1 MSRKPRAKPFFGMP
15 FGWEGSAA
23 ASKPIGFVS
32 GTSAKAKG
40 TLVTD
45 SSEAHVLVVAGT
57 GTGKGRSVLI
67 PTLLETQASAIVIDV
82 KGEAAAVTARYRR
95 SIGHDVHIIDPFRIV
110 TETPASLNPLDLVNT
125 DPLMVDEDALEIAEM
140 IVGDGSLRD
149 RFWDNWARS
158 LIAAMVSVVTC
169 VEEQE
174 GSLANL
180 WRWFHC
186 DDAVLEF
193 ARLLDTGTV
202 PEIAHGHISG
212 FLGLSERDTRPS
224 VLGTVQ
230 QHIRIF
236 RNPVVRQAMSTSS
249 FDLEAIR
256 DGRPLT
262 IYLVIPPDKIRS
274 HSAMLR
280 LWLWAIMSTMIRRR
294 TNPTAQ
300 TMFLIDEMGH
310 LGAMPLLEDAV
321 TLMRGYGVRMVMFL
335 QHLHQL
341 AKLYPENHLTIA
353 SNCGAIVTFGVENYG
368 MARPLADLL
377 GDVSTAELLAMPED
391 ELVLKLKKQP
401 TRRLTKL
408 DYLTNARFKGKHEPN
423 PRYTDST
430 ARMGGARK
438 GGPSR

>member
-1 MSRKPRAKPFFGMP
+1 MARKPSTKPFFGVP
-15 FGWEGSAA
+15 FGWEGSTGAGA
-23 ASKPIGFVS
+23 PIGFVANS
-32 GTSAKAKG
+32 TQKVRG

-45 SSEAHVLVVAGT
+45 TSEAHVLVVAGT

-95 SIGHDVHIIDPFRIV
+95 SIGHEVHIVDPFRII
-110 TETPASLNPLDLVNT
+110 TDQPAALNPLDLINR
-125 DPLMVDEDALEIAEM
+125 DPLMIDEDALEIAEM

-158 LIAAMVSVVTC
+158 LIAAMVSVVTT
-169 VEEQE
+169 VESEE

-180 WRWFHC
+180 WQWFHR
-186 DDAVLEF
+186 DDAILEL
-193 ARLLDTGTV
+193 AKLLDTGKV
-202 PEIAHGHISG
+202 PEVAHGHIAG

-236 RNPVVRQAMSTSS
+236 RNPIVRAAMSKSS
-249 FDLEAIR
+249 FDLDAIR

-262 IYLVIPPDKIRS
+262 VYLVIPPDKIRS

-294 TNPTAQ
+294 TNPSAQ

-335 QHLHQL
+335 QHLNQL

-353 SNCGAIVTFGVENYG
+353 SNCGAIATFGVENYG
-368 MARPLADLL
+368 MARSLADLF
-377 GDVSTAELLAMPED
+377 GDVSTSELLAMPED
-391 ELVLKLKKQP
+391 EIALKVRKQS

-408 DYLTNARFKGKHEPN
+408 DYLQDTRYKGKFDTN
-423 PRYTDST
+423 PRY
-430 ARMGGARK
+430 GVGK

>member
-1 MSRKPRAKPFFGMP
+1 MARKASSKAFYGVP
-15 FGWEGSAA
+15 FGWEGSAS
-23 ASKPIGFVS
+23 ASGPLGFTADGS
-32 GTSAKAKG
+32 GKARG
-40 TLVTD
+40 SLITD
-45 SSEAHVLVVAGT
+45 TSEAHVLVVAGT

-95 SIGHDVHIIDPFRIV
+95 SIGHDVHIIDPFKII
-110 TETPASLNPLDLVNT
+110 TDEPAALNPLDLINL
-125 DPLMVDEDALEIAEM
+125 DPLLIDEDALEIAEM

-158 LIAAMVSVVTC
+158 LIAAMVSVVAT
-169 VEEQE
+169 VEGEE
-174 GSLANL
+174 ASLANL
-180 WRWFHC
+180 WHWFHR
-186 DDAVLEF
+186 DDCVLEF
-193 ARLLDTGTV
+193 AKLLDTGKV
-202 PEIAHGHISG
+202 PEVAHGHIAG

-236 RNPVVRQAMSTSS
+236 RNPVVRSAMSQSS
-249 FDLEAIR
+249 FDLDAIR

-262 IYLVIPPDKIRS
+262 LYLVIPPDKIRS
-274 HSAMLR
+274 HSSMLR

-294 TNPTAQ
+294 SNPSSQ
-300 TMFLIDEMGH
+300 TLFLIDEMGH
-310 LGAMPLLEDAV
+310 LGAIPLLEDAV

-353 SNCGAIVTFGVENYG
+353 SNCGAIATFGVENYG
-368 MARPLADLL
+368 MARPLAELF
-377 GDVSTAELLAMPED
+377 GDISTAELLAMPEN
-391 ELVLKLKKQP
+391 EMALKLRKQP
-401 TRRLTKL
+401 TKRLTKL
-408 DYLTNARFKGKHEPN
+408 DYLSDARFKGRFDVN
-423 PRYTDST
+423 PRY
-430 ARMGGARK
+430 AGGSGAPSSPNK

>member
-1 MSRKPRAKPFFGMP
+1 MARKSLTKPFVGIP
-15 FGWEGSAA
+15 FGWEGSASA
-23 ASKPIGFVS
+23 GTPIGFVS
-32 GTSAKAKG
+32 GGEHRTRG

-45 SSEAHVLVVAGT
+45 ASEAHVLVVAGT

-82 KGEAAAVTARYRR
+82 KGEAASVTARYRR

-110 TETPASLNPLDLVNT
+110 TDTPASLNPLDLINR
-125 DPLMVDEDALEIAEM
+125 DPLMIDEDALEIAEM

-158 LIAAMVSVVTC
+158 LIAAMVSVVTT
-169 VEEQE
+169 VEGEE
-174 GSLANL
+174 ASLANL
-180 WRWFHC
+180 WQWFHR

-193 ARLLDTGTV
+193 AKLLDTGKV
-202 PEIAHGHISG
+202 PEVANGHIAG

-230 QHIRIF
+230 QHVRIF
-236 RNPVVRQAMSTSS
+236 RNPIVRAAMSTSS
-249 FDLEAIR
+249 FDLDAIR

-262 IYLVIPPDKIRS
+262 IFLVIPPDKIRS

-294 TNPTAQ
+294 TNPASQ
-300 TMFLIDEMGH
+300 TLFLIDEMGH
-310 LGAMPLLEDAV
+310 LGAIPLLEDAV

-341 AKLYPENHLTIA
+341 AKLYPDNHLTIA
-353 SNCGAIVTFGVENYG
+353 SNCGAIATFGVENYA
-368 MARPLADLL
+368 MARPLADLF
-377 GDVSTAELLAMPED
+377 GDMTTSELMAMPDD
-391 ELVLKLKKQP
+391 EMALKLRKQP

-408 DYLTNARFKGKHEPN
+408 DYLQDTRFKGKFDIN
-423 PRYTDST
+423 PRYGVT
-430 ARMGGARK
+430 R